1 MMTYDL
7 PDSNHYPTMLARAA
21 PPDPHAHRRPD
32 SGTMTRLNRLL
43 LTGAA
48 GGLGRELRH
57 TLKPF
62 AATLRVSDIAPLEPA
77 GPGEEVVQCD
87 LSQRDPVHALLEGV
101 DAIVHM
107 GGIST
112 EQPYEVILG
121 PNIVGLAHLY
131 ESARRH
137 RIGRIVFASSNHA
150 IGFHPRSRVIDAG
163 DPPRPDSFYGVSK
176 AFGEDLSRFYFDRYG
191 IETVCLRIG
200 SCFPEPK
207 DRRMLI
213 TWLSIGDLT
222 ELIRVSL
229 FTPQVGHTIAFGVSD
244 NRDKWW
250 DNSGA
255 AHLGYVPRD
264 SSEPFRAAVE
274 ARSPALDPATPAARF
289 QGGGYCEMGP
299 FE

>member
-1 MMTYDL
+1 M
-7 PDSNHYPTMLARAA
+7 NRF
-21 PPDPHAHRRPD
+21 
-32 SGTMTRLNRLL
+32 NRLL

-48 GGLGRELRH
+48 GGLGRELRK

-62 AATLRVSDIAPLEPA
+62 ATILRVSDIAPLGDA
-77 GPGEEVVQCD
+77 NAGEEVVQCD
-87 LSQRDPVHALLEGV
+87 LAEKAPVHALLAEV

-112 EQPYEVILG
+112 EQPYEAILG

-131 ESARRH
+131 ESARLHGIR
-137 RIGRIVFASSNHA
+137 RIVFASSNHA
-150 IGFHPRSRVIDAG
+150 IGFHPRSRMIDAD
-163 DPPRPDSFYGVSK
+163 DPARPDSFYGVSK

-207 DRRMLI
+207 DRRMLV

-222 ELIRVSL
+222 ELIRTSL
-229 FTPQVGHTIAFGVSD
+229 FTPNVGHTIAFGVSD

-250 DNSGA
+250 DNRRA
-255 AHLGYVPRD
+255 AHLNFVARD
-264 SSEPFRAAVE
+264 SSEQFRAAVE
-274 ARSPALDPATPAARF
+274 ARSPEPDPATSAARM
-289 QGGGYCEMGP
+289 QGGGYVEMGP
-299 FE
+299 FY

>member
-1 MMTYDL
+1 MQ
-7 PDSNHYPTMLARAA
+7 RF
-21 PPDPHAHRRPD
+21 
-32 SGTMTRLNRLL
+32 NRLL

-48 GGLGRELRH
+48 GGLGRELRR

-62 AATLRVSDIAPLEPA
+62 AQILRVSDIAPLGTA
-77 GPGEEVVQCD
+77 ASGEEVVACD
-87 LSQRDPVHALLEGV
+87 LADKAQVHELLAGV

-112 EQPYEVILG
+112 EQPYEMILG

-131 ESARRH
+131 ESARIHGIR
-137 RIGRIVFASSNHA
+137 RIVFASSNHA
-150 IGFHPRSRVIDAG
+150 IGFHPRNRVIDAD

-222 ELIRVSL
+222 ELIRTSL
-229 FTPQVGHTIAFGVSD
+229 FTTGVGHTIAFGVSD

-250 DNSGA
+250 DNSKA
-255 AHLGYVPRD
+255 SHLNFVARD
-264 SSEPFRAAVE
+264 SSEIFRAAVE
-274 ARSPALDPATPAARF
+274 ARSPEPDPATPAARM
-289 QGGGYCEMGP
+289 QGGGYVEMGP
-299 FE
+299 FPR